1 MVPSAVTVRTAVEA
15 GSLLVSVVDS
25 VVVDSASDT
34 DSDVDEGASE
44 VGSGSCTNVLVS

>member
-1 MVPSAVTVRTAVEA
+1 MHVHT
-15 GSLLVSVVDS
+15 VDS

-44 VGSGSCTNVLVS
+44 VVSGSCTNVLVS